1 MEFNKSILF
10 ILTIYQCYLHALT
23 LLEIIDNIN
32 VTLIMLMTG
41 VIQGSTFVRDPAV
54 ENSSNVMRDLFVVT
68 PSSSKSNDIS

>member
-10 ILTIYQCYLHALT
+10 ILTIYQYYLHALT

-41 VIQGSTFVRDPAV
+41 IIQGSTFVRDPVV